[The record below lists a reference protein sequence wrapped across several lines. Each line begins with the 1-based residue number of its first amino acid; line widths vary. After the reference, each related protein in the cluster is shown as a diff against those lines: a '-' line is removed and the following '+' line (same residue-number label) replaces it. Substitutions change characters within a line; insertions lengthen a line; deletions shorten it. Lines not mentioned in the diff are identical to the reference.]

1 MFFVLAFTQA
11 SPTSA
16 KFPCLENPVLSERH
30 KTTIFVPSRLFLIST
45 DRNLPNQQLPVLILY
60 KHSRQ
65 SCTIRELLPLFVIR
79 ELRVGLPL

>member
-1 MFFVLAFTQA
+1 MFFVLAFSQA

-30 KTTIFVPSRLFLIST
+30 NTTFFVPSRLFLIST

-60 KHSRQ
+60 NLS
-65 SCTIRELLPLFVIR
+65 SV
-79 ELRVGLPL
+79 